1 MVDRQSASIERDSG
15 KTIEI
20 TRNSEGSSC
29 KKSEHGYMR
38 TYTEVDLDA
47 IRRNM
52 LRIREKA
59 GDCKVAAVIKA
70 DGYGHGDV
78 EIGHYIEDI
87 SDYFA
92 VATIEEGV
100 KLRESG
106 LVKPIMI
113 LGYNSPS
120 LYWKNLKYDIEQ
132 TIYSYDTAA
141 AMSEA
146 AGKAGRTARIHIAV
160 DTGMT
165 RIGVSPDESGIE
177 IVRKISRLPNV
188 EIHGLFTHFSCADME
203 DKEYTRDQMD
213 RYDQFVSM
221 LEEERIN
228 IRLKHICNS
237 AGIMEFDHHR
247 YDMVRAGIILYDL
260 YPSDE
265 VCYENLYLEPALSW
279 KAHVVNIME
288 PEINR
293 GVSYGATYL
302 VEKPCRLAT
311 VSIGYADG
319 YPRSLSNKGWVL
331 IKGKKAPIAG
341 RVCMDQ
347 MMVDI
352 TDIPNVQIEDL
363 VTLIGQDCDQRISV
377 EEMADLAGSF
387 NYEFVCNIS
396 KRVKRIWRKRALEQ

>member
-1 MVDRQSASIERDSG
+1 MVEKPRDHRKDSMG
-15 KTIEI
+15 EEVPKDE
-20 TRNSEGSSC
+20 
-29 KKSEHGYMR
+29 YLR
-38 TYTEVDLDA
+38 TYAEVDLDA

-52 LRIREKA
+52 VRIREKA
-59 GDCKVAAVIKA
+59 GDVKVAAVIKA

-92 VATIEEGV
+92 VATIEEGE
-100 KLRESG
+100 KLRTSG
-106 LVKPIMI
+106 LSRPIMI

-132 TIYSYDTAA
+132 TIYSIETAR
-141 AMSEA
+141 AMSQA
-146 AGKAGRTARIHIAV
+146 ALKAGKTARIHVAL

-165 RIGVSPDESGIE
+165 RIGISPDQKGINLMKE
-177 IVRKISRLPNV
+177 MADLPNL
-188 EIHGLFTHFSCADME
+188 EIYGLFTHFSCADME
-203 DKEYTRDQMD
+203 DKQYTKDQMD
-213 RYDQFVSM
+213 RYDSFVKM
-221 LEEERIN
+221 LEEEDIH
-228 IRLKHICNS
+228 IPLKHICNS

-247 YDMVRAGIILYDL
+247 YDMVRAGIILYGL

-265 VCYENLYLEPALSW
+265 VCFDHLYLEPALSW
-279 KAHVVNIME
+279 KSHVVNIME
-288 PEINR
+288 PEMNR
-293 GVSYGATYL
+293 GVSYGATHV

-331 IKGKKAPIAG
+331 IRGQKAPIVG

-352 TDIPNVQIEDL
+352 TDIPQVEIEDL
-363 VTLIGQDCDQRISV
+363 VTLIGADGQERISV

-396 KRVKRIWRKRALEQ
+396 KRVKRVWINKE

>member
-1 MVDRQSASIERDSG
+1 MIDQKPAYTENSKEKESEKRTGDSYET
-15 KTIEI
+15 TIAEE
-20 TRNSEGSSC
+20 SGHE
-29 KKSEHGYMR
+29 YLR
-38 TYTEVDLDA
+38 TYAEVDLDA

-59 GDCKVAAVIKA
+59 GDCKVTAVIKA

-92 VATIEEGV
+92 VATIEEGE
-100 KLRESG
+100 KLRKSG

-132 TIYSYDTAA
+132 TIYSFETAA

-146 AGKAGRTARIHIAV
+146 AGKAGKTARIHIAV

-165 RIGVSPDESGIE
+165 RIGISPDERGIE
-177 IVRKISRLPNV
+177 IMKEIRKLPDL

-203 DKEYTRDQMD
+203 EKEYTRDQMD
-213 RYDQFVSM
+213 RYDRFVTM
-221 LEEERIN
+221 LEEEGID
-228 IRLKHICNS
+228 IPLKHICNS

-247 YDMVRAGIILYDL
+247 YDMVRAGIILYGL

-265 VCYENLYLEPALSW
+265 VCYDNLYLEPALSW
-279 KAHVVNIME
+279 RAHVVNIME

-302 VEKPCRLAT
+302 VKKPCRLAT

-319 YPRSLSNKGWVL
+319 YPRSLSNRGWVL
-331 IKGKKAPIAG
+331 IRGKKAPIVG

-352 TDIPNVQIEDL
+352 TDNPHVQLEDV
-363 VTLIGQDCDQRISV
+363 VTLVGRDCDQRISV

-396 KRVKRIWRKRALEQ
+396 SRVKRIWRKKS